1 MPHLS
6 PMNWLITLT
15 LSFLMITLLS
25 SSWWWVMTHQFKTII
40 KETNKF
46 ENPTWKW

>member
-15 LSFLMITLLS
+15 MSLLMITLMS
-25 SSWWWVMTHQFKTII
+25 SAWWWMNTPQFKTII

-46 ENPTWKW
+46 ENPTWNW